1 MEYYSLN
8 ELESQV
14 ENEDIELECSITL
27 RADISMERP
36 RNYVKDERG
45 NLQLVLDTGWL
56 VSLVLPTKATLTS
69 ENAPFADG
77 EKQMVGDLL
86 YQSGENRVVSLED
99 ALRALG
105 IPRDAKIWRLHR
117 VS

>member
-27 RADISMERP
+27 HADISMERP
-36 RNYVKDERG
+36 HDYDKDEKG
-45 NLQLVLDTGWL
+45 NLQLVLGDGWL

-69 ENAPFADG
+69 EKSLFADG

-86 YQSGENRVVSLED
+86 YQSGENHTVSLED

-105 IPRDAKIWRLHR
+105 ISRDAKVWRVR
-117 VS
+117 RAS

>member
-1 MEYYSLN
+1 VEYYSLK

-36 RNYVKDERG
+36 HNYIKDERG
-45 NLQLVLDTGWL
+45 NLKLVLGNGWL
-56 VSLVLPTKATLTS
+56 VSLLLPTKATIAS
-69 ENAPFADG
+69 EDSPFADG
-77 EKQMVGDLL
+77 EKQMIGDLL
-86 YQSGENRVVSLED
+86 YQSGEEHVVYLED

-105 IPRDAKIWRLHR
+105 IPKDAKVWRVHKA
-117 VS
+117 S